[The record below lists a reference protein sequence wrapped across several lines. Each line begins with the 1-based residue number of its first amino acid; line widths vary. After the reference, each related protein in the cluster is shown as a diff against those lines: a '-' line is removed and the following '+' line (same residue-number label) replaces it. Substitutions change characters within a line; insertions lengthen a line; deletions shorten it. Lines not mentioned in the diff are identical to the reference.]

1 MGILS
6 TGSVRRIRFRHYGL
20 LLIIHRYFNVEYIIA
35 RNVANQGIFHRQM
48 QRAFIIH
55 DKLKKKKKQFVQ
67 NLFP

>member
-35 RNVANQGIFHRQM
+35 RNVANRGIFHRQM
-48 QRAFIIH
+48 RDAFIIM
-55 DKLKKKKKQFVQ
+55 L
-67 NLFP
+67 N